1 MSTIHS
7 DGCIRGQ
14 TFNYDPFGN
23 ISISNYG
30 SDPGGTFMPTYNAAT
45 NRYLSLPSG
54 SPTYDANG
62 NLTYDVGHYY
72 SWDAEGNLVNLDS
85 GTMTMT
91 YDALGR
97 QVTQVK
103 GGANYEI
110 IYDVNG
116 SKLAILHSYLSLS
129 LRLPLPGGASAGY
142 GWSGL
147 SYYRHPDWMGSS
159 RVVSTPSRT
168 LYLDGSYAPFG
179 EGYGVSGTLDSAD
192 LSFTGFDRDVAADQW
207 TSPTRQL
214 AVVTGRW
221 TSPDPAGLSAVDPT
235 NPQSWNRYSYV
246 LNNPLATFFGQLRL
260 KWGKPL

>member
-1 MSTIHS
+1 MDRCRSLRSVMRSTRATPKPATMSTIHS

-110 IYDVNG
+110 IYNVNG

-147 SYYRHPDWMGSS
+147 SYYRHPDWLGSS

-168 LYLDGSYAPFG
+168 LYLDSSYAPFG
-179 EGYGVSGTLDSAD
+179 EGYGVSETLDSAD
-192 LSFTGFDRDVAADQW
+192 LRFAGFDRDVAADQW
-207 TSPTRQL
+207 ISPTRQL

-221 TSPDPAGLSAVDPT
+221 TSPDRAGLSV
-235 NPQSWNRYSYV
+235 
-246 LNNPLATFFGQLRL
+246 
-260 KWGKPL
+260 